1 MTSPMK
7 DFISLVKGTNR
18 SIVVGLLIL
27 AMIIGFALGDFAG
40 QSRHKSTVDEAM
52 ATVLKR
58 DTQAPNKKILER
70 AAIEAILKSTGDR
83 WSNYIPLS
91 TIDIFSAQIQGRYSG
106 VGLWLR
112 RTESGLLEVSNVDPG
127 SPASLAGIKVRDLL
141 ISVDGTDVTTA
152 PVSTAIAA
160 LRGTAKSTVTLK
172 LERDQNSYSVNVKRA
187 KVLNGDVLASQIA
200 PRIVYIQVTAI
211 SSHSADDVATAL
223 NKYAHDKGIILDLR
237 DNPGGLIDEAV
248 NLVSLF
254 LSSGPV
260 VSYTQKGQEDK
271 VLFSTNPSPDAAPMT
286 VLINRSTA
294 SSAEV
299 ITGALQDRNRAVVLG
314 QKSYG
319 KGTVQE
325 VVNLM
330 DGSQI
335 ELTVGK
341 YRTPS
346 GKFIDG
352 IGINPDLKVSES
364 VAISKALQVLRG
376 LVSLESGKAA
386 ASSK

>member
-18 SIVVGLLIL
+18 SIIVGLLIL

-200 PRIVYIQVTAI
+200 PRSRTR
-211 SSHSADDVATAL
+211 SSARRASR
-223 NKYAHDKGIILDLR
+223 G
-237 DNPGGLIDEAV
+237 
-248 NLVSLF
+248 S
-254 LSSGPV
+254 
-260 VSYTQKGQEDK
+260 
-271 VLFSTNPSPDAAPMT
+271 M
-286 VLINRSTA
+286 STA
-294 SSAEV
+294 CSHGMMARAAERGRAGYCAVPYRRSAARP
-299 ITGALQDRNRAVVLG
+299 IRI
-314 QKSYG
+314 K
-319 KGTVQE
+319 K
-325 VVNLM
+325 
-330 DGSQI
+330 
-335 ELTVGK
+335 
-341 YRTPS
+341 TP
-346 GKFIDG
+346 G
-352 IGINPDLKVSES
+352 
-364 VAISKALQVLRG
+364 R
-376 LVSLESGKAA
+376 
-386 ASSK
+386 

>member
-1 MTSPMK
+1 MATPIK
-7 DFISLVKGTNR
+7 DFLPLVKGANR
-18 SIVVGLLIL
+18 TIVVGIIVL
-27 AMIIGFALGDFAG
+27 AIIVGFAAGDFAG
-40 QSRHKSTVDEAM
+40 KSRHKSTVDEALAM
-52 ATVLKR
+52 VIKR
-58 DTQAPNKKILER
+58 DTLAPNRKILER

-91 TIDIFSAQIQGRYSG
+91 TVDIFSAQIQGRYSG

-127 SPASLAGIKVRDLL
+127 SPASVAGIKVRDLL
-141 ISVDGTDVTTA
+141 TSINGIDVSTDS
-152 PVSTAIAA
+152 VSTAIAA
-160 LRGTAKSTVTLK
+160 LRGNAKSTVALK
-172 LERDQNSYSVNVKRA
+172 LERDQVSYSVSVKRA
-187 KVLNGDVLASQIA
+187 KVLNGDVLASQI
-200 PRIVYIQVTAI
+200 RSHIVYLQVTAV
-211 SSHSADDVATAL
+211 SSHSADDIATAL
-223 NKYAHDKGIILDLR
+223 NKYPHDKGIILDLR

-248 NLVSLF
+248 NVVSLF

-260 VSYTQKGQEDK
+260 VSYTQKGLEDIAL
-271 VLFSTNPSPDAAPMT
+271 VSTNPSPDSAPMT

-314 QKSYG
+314 EKSYG

-346 GKFIDG
+346 GKLIDG
-352 IGINPDLKVSES
+352 LGINPDLKVSDS
-364 VAISKALQVLRG
+364 VIISKALQVLGG
-376 LVSLESGKAA
+376 LVSLENGKGALT
-386 ASSK
+386 SR